1 MDGLLSRPSIAR
13 ASERPDPGIIEWG
26 LLITLGEMKTDPVID
41 VTEATFEQDVLRRS
55 AEIPVVIDFWAEWC
69 GPCRQLSP
77 VLERLAREANG
88 EWVLAKIDVDSNP
101 NIASAFGVQGIPAV
115 HAFRNGREVARF
127 VGALPEPQVRQWL
140 EQLGPTPADLAV
152 EEARALE
159 EGGDPHRAAE
169 EYRRALAHEP
179 ARADAAAGLAR
190 VELVMRTASVNEDE
204 LRARAEKD
212 LSDVDAAAALA
223 DLEFARGD
231 VDPAIDR
238 LIAVIRATDGNARE
252 QARLR
257 LVELLETL
265 PVDDVRALRARR
277 ELANALY

>member
-1 MDGLLSRPSIAR
+1 MQ
-13 ASERPDPGIIEWG
+13 
-26 LLITLGEMKTDPVID
+26 TDSVID

-55 AEIPVVIDFWAEWC
+55 EEVPVVIDFWAEWC

-77 VLERLAREANG
+77 VLERLAVEAEG
-88 EWVLAKIDVDSNP
+88 SWVLAKIDVDSNQ
-101 NIASAFGVQGIPAV
+101 NIAAAFGVQSIPAV
-115 HAFRNGREVARF
+115 HAFKNGREVARF

-152 EEARALE
+152 EEASALE
-159 EGGDPHRAAE
+159 ERGEIQRAAE
-169 EYRRALAHEP
+169 EYKRALAHEP

-190 VELVMRTASVNEDE
+190 VELAMRTASVDE
-204 LRARAEKD
+204 GELLARAEKD
-212 LSDVDAAAALA
+212 DSDLDAATALA

-231 VDPAIDR
+231 VDAAIDR
-238 LIAVIRATDGNARE
+238 LLAVVRSTSGDDRERARA
-252 QARLR
+252 R

-265 PVDDVRALRARR
+265 PVDDARASRARR

>member
-1 MDGLLSRPSIAR
+1 MEG
-13 ASERPDPGIIEWG
+13 PGAGNLCAET
-26 LLITLGEMKTDPVID
+26 LITLREMKTDPVID

-55 AEIPVVIDFWAEWC
+55 EEVPVVIDFWAAWC

-77 VLERLAREANG
+77 VLERLASEANG
-88 EWVLAKIDVDSNP
+88 SWVLAKIDVDSNQ
-101 NIASAFGVQGIPAV
+101 NIAAAFGVQGIPAV
-115 HAFRNGREVARF
+115 HAFKNGREIARF
-127 VGALPEPQVRQWL
+127 VGALPEPEVRQWL

-152 EEARALE
+152 EEGRALE
-159 EGGDPHRAAE
+159 ERGEIQRAAE
-169 EYRRALAHEP
+169 EFKRALAHEP

-190 VELVMRTASVNEDE
+190 VELAMRTESVDENE

-212 LSDVDAAAALA
+212 ASDVDAATALA

-231 VDPAIDR
+231 VDAATDR
-238 LIAVIRATDGNARE
+238 LLVVIRSTGGDDRERAR
-252 QARLR
+252 AR

-265 PVDDVRALRARR
+265 AVEDARASRARR